1 MISLL
6 LIVLLPLGFV
16 ANQIVSGFYY
26 DQVEE
31 EIDMLSSR
39 YANAISSSHNMRM
52 VQMLEIMADFSDIK
66 LFIVDETGE
75 MIAHSSGA
83 DFGKDYSIS
92 EEELGKLSRGETVD
106 GEHEDAA
113 SGNHFLISGKPIY
126 VENTFSGGVYVL
138 SSVESIDFSIYRLK
152 QMFILSGTGAFL
164 LALGVTLVLSR
175 RLSNP
180 MVQMEQATRKIAKG
194 DLDTRVTITTQ
205 DETGSLAQAINDL
218 AIDLKRYRDTRR
230 EFFANISHEL
240 RTPMT
245 YLEGYSNILK
255 EGLYQ
260 NEEEKRQYLDIIHKE
275 SVRVTRLIEDLFELS
290 KIEEGKLALNKETI
304 DLQEV
309 LENVVDR
316 VHIKAREKEIE
327 LDVKAG
333 DTQPFVYGDGLRME
347 QIFNN
352 LLENAIRYTEQGSVQ
367 VKIDTKQEQFVK
379 VIIEDTGKGIP
390 KDDLAYIFDRFY
402 RVEKSRAREFGGT
415 GLGLAIVK
423 HLVELQD
430 GVIKVYS
437 EVESG
442 TRFEICFPTVDN

>member
-1 MISLL
+1 
-6 LIVLLPLGFV
+6 
-16 ANQIVSGFYY
+16 
-26 DQVEE
+26 
-31 EIDMLSSR
+31 
-39 YANAISSSHNMRM
+39 
-52 VQMLEIMADFSDIK
+52 
-66 LFIVDETGE
+66 
-75 MIAHSSGA
+75 
-83 DFGKDYSIS
+83 
-92 EEELGKLSRGETVD
+92 
-106 GEHEDAA
+106 
-113 SGNHFLISGKPIY
+113 
-126 VENTFSGGVYVL
+126 
-138 SSVESIDFSIYRLK
+138 
-152 QMFILSGTGAFL
+152 
-164 LALGVTLVLSR
+164 
-175 RLSNP
+175 
-180 MVQMEQATRKIAKG
+180 
-194 DLDTRVTITTQ
+194 
-205 DETGSLAQAINDL
+205 
-218 AIDLKRYRDTRR
+218 
-230 EFFANISHEL
+230 
-240 RTPMT
+240 
-245 YLEGYSNILK
+245 
-255 EGLYQ
+255 
-260 NEEEKRQYLDIIHKE
+260 
-275 SVRVTRLIEDLFELS
+275 LFELS